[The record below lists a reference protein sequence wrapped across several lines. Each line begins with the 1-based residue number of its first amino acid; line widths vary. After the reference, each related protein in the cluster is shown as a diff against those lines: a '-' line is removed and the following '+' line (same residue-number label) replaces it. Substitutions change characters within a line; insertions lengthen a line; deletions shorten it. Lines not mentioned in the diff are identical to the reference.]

1 MKKREVNVKTII
13 IILLLIVLVSYITY
27 LCVKSFMNKKTS
39 EYTLLEGN
47 VITKKGNYRLEGDYS
62 CISIETDDKVFLQL
76 SDVNIECNN
85 GSAINSEGEL
95 NIGVISNNVNIKS
108 NTGDKNIPA
117 ISSKES
123 IMIYGPGKLEI
134 NSDGDGIKSEKDIS
148 ASNINLGITSNKSK
162 GIKAN
167 NITLSFVIG
176 AIKADND
183 AINSNGIL
191 SLGSN
196 TLLIESGDDA
206 IHADDKLSIARNQI
220 TIVKCVEGIEGK
232 NIDIKESQIDI
243 TTTNDGINSVG
254 DEKHGLTSTLNINS
268 TSLKI
273 ISDLDGID
281 CNGDVNINNSEVY
294 IESKSMGKDTALDH
308 NGYLDI
314 KGGSV
319 IALSNSEGK
328 DIGERNSNNP
338 SVYTKVEKMSGEV
351 SIGKVSFKPIGEFYT
366 YIFIS
371 DEKLT
376 KTDSLLKYGD
386 KEKKVSLTTG
396 KIDLQ

>member
-1 MKKREVNVKTII
+1 MKNREVNVKSIVI
-13 IILLLIVLVSYITY
+13 VLLLIGVVSIVCFQLFTK
-27 LCVKSFMNKKTS
+27 KSTI

-47 VITKKGNYRLEGDYS
+47 IITKKGYYRLEGDYS
-62 CISIETDDKVFLQL
+62 CISIETNDKVFLRL
-76 SDVNIECNN
+76 SDVNIKCNN
-85 GSAINSEGEL
+85 GPAIKSEGEL
-95 NIGVISNNVNIKS
+95 NIAVLSNNIKIES
-108 NTGDKNIPA
+108 ITGDKNIPA
-117 ISSKES
+117 ISSKEN
-123 IMIYGPGKLEI
+123 ILIYGPGKIEI
-134 NSDGDGIKSEKDIS
+134 NSDGDGINLAKDID
-148 ASNINLGITSNKSK
+148 ANNINLNIASNKGK

-167 NITLSFVIG
+167 NIALSFVIG
-176 AIKADND
+176 AISADDD
-183 AINSNGIL
+183 AINSNGEL

-206 IHADDKLSIARNQI
+206 IHADDNLSITRNQI
-220 TIVKCVEGIEGK
+220 TITNCIEGIEGK
-232 NIDIKESQIDI
+232 NVDIKESQIDI
-243 TTTNDGINSVG
+243 TTKNDGINSVG
-254 DEKHGLTSTLNINS
+254 DEKHGLTSTLTINS

-338 SVYTKVEKMSGEV
+338 SVYTKVEKISGEV